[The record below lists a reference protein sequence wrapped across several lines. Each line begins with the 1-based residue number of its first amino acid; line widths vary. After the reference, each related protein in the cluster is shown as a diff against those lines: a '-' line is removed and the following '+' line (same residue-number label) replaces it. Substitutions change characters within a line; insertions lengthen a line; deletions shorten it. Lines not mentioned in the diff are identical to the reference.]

1 MALGHGPTVV
11 TDGLVLALDAADANS
26 YSGSGTAWTDLS
38 GKGNNGTL
46 TSMNGSNYN
55 SANGGY
61 LDFDGSI
68 DQIDCGSSNNFAFGT
83 GDFTIEFWCNPD
95 TVGTEGI
102 ISISSNGSFS
112 STNWQFRY
120 KSSKVR
126 WIYSSTSDILSSSAV
141 SAGEWTHIVA
151 TRSGTTLTLYINAV
165 SKGTGSSSA
174 DLSDNGTLRIG
185 TSRDESGYFNGKIS
199 NVKLYKG
206 KALTVA
212 EVTQNFNALKGR
224 YGI

>member
-1 MALGHGPTVV
+1 MGLAHSPQII
-11 TDGLVLALDAADANS
+11 TDGLVLALDAANTKS
-26 YSGSGTAWTDLS
+26 YPGNGTTWTDLS

-68 DQIDCGSSNNFAFGT
+68 DQIDCGSSDNFAFGT

-95 TVGTEGI
+95 ALGTAGI
-102 ISISSNGSFS
+102 ISISSSGGLS

-120 KSSKVR
+120 NSSKVR
-126 WIYSSTSDILSSSAV
+126 WIYSSTSNINSSSTV
-141 SAGEWTHIVA
+141 STGEWTQIVA
-151 TRSGTTLTLYINAV
+151 TRSGTALTLYINAV
-165 SKGTGSSSA
+165 SEATGSSSA
-174 DLSDNGTLRIG
+174 NLSDNGTLRIG
-185 TSRDESGYFNGKIS
+185 TSRDESSYFNGKIS

-206 KALTVA
+206 KALTAA

-224 YGI
+224 YGV